1 MAVDL
6 IVVMRAAQ
14 SLSSFLDGPMFLDA
28 VADVG
33 MHASRASLA
42 RAASARDRRAQ
53 VWSAV
58 NHLEEADAAIRLI
71 LQRWRGSIR
80 YTAPTR
86 AEDLMQKRS
95 YILCLLAACYKYLG
109 EDKLTEQALD
119 EAEAAV
125 SNYPSFQHPLN
136 L

>member
-1 MAVDL
+1 
-6 IVVMRAAQ
+6 
-14 SLSSFLDGPMFLDA
+14 
-28 VADVG
+28 
-33 MHASRASLA
+33 
-42 RAASARDRRAQ
+42 

-58 NHLEEADAAIRLI
+58 NHLEEADAATKLI

-136 L
+136 LYDWLVRDYTVGKYSINVRDYRRALKALPAGELPK